1 MIFYNK
7 TRLKRG
13 AEKCV
18 AQGNLTKAVAL
29 YQKILNREP
38 QDTDILSLLGEL
50 KIRLG
55 QKREGLEYL
64 KQAAAAYRQANET
77 AKAVTIFKKLLQHD
91 PENQEVLLTVSEL
104 HLQGGQ
110 FFESVQTLNRAAQLA
125 ASEDAGKAI
134 FLYEKILKVD
144 PENIDGMAALA
155 ELYARQKMDAR
166 AQEYHFKAGKKF
178 FEKGNF
184 VKSYMHLS
192 TVTQQDPANRA
203 ANMMILQT
211 LIRLSDFDEAL
222 VHWQSMSRGDHETD
236 PELLRYKAD
245 ILMELDRRDD
255 LKNLIRRMSL
265 MVPDGYT
272 VVFQQVDRAMGQK
285 KYALALE
292 LLDLLDMSQ
301 YHSFST
307 KIQEVLNTILAEN
320 ENHTGALQKLTEF
333 KVFTGDLHGVKSQYS
348 KLYNIYLKNREL
360 RKAVELLDKWMN
372 LEEENDWVRQ
382 ELRRLR
388 LVLEEES
395 QQKSDLIRGKLE
407 EISLPDLIQ
416 MLESARKTGAL
427 QIRFADRV
435 GKIFF
440 QNGGMM
446 HASFKEMVGQDAIVH
461 LFRLRGGDFVFEPIL
476 PPGLV
481 RTITDPNM
489 SVVLDAMRVI
499 DEETHKLKK
508 EKGADLDPL
517 TDDR

>member
-7 TRLKRG
+7 ARLKRG

-29 YQKILNREP
+29 YQKILSREP
-38 QDTDILSLLGEL
+38 QETDILSLQGEL

-55 QKREGLEYL
+55 QKRDGLECL
-64 KQAAAAYRQANET
+64 KQAAAAWRQANET
-77 AKAVTIFKKLLQHD
+77 AKAVTIFKKLLQYD
-91 PENQEVLLTVSEL
+91 PENQEVLMTISEL

-110 FFESVQTLNRAAQLA
+110 FYDSVQALNKAAQLA
-125 ASEDAGKAI
+125 AREDAGKAI

-144 PENIDGMAALA
+144 PENVDGMAALA
-155 ELYARQKMDAR
+155 ELYTRQKMDAK

-178 FEKGNF
+178 FDKGNF
-184 VKSYMHLS
+184 VKSYLHLS
-192 TVTQQDPANRA
+192 NVTQHDPGNRA

-211 LIRLSDFDEAL
+211 LIKLSDFDEAL
-222 VHWQSMSRGDHETD
+222 LHWQSMSRGDHETD
-236 PELLRYKAD
+236 MELLRYKAD
-245 ILMELDRRDD
+245 ILMELNRRDD
-255 LKNLIRRMSL
+255 LKNHIRRMSL

-272 VVFQQVDRAMGQK
+272 VVFQQVDRAMAQK
-285 KYALALE
+285 KYALSLE

-307 KIQEVLNTILAEN
+307 KIQEVLNNILAVD

-333 KVFTGDLHGVKSQYS
+333 KVFTGDLHGVQSQYS

-360 RKAVELLDKWMN
+360 RKAVELLEKWMN
-372 LEEENDWVRQ
+372 LDEENEWVRQ
-382 ELRRLR
+382 EIRRLK
-388 LVLEEES
+388 LMLEEES

-407 EISLPDLIQ
+407 EISLPDVIQ

-435 GKIFF
+435 GKIYF
-440 QNGGMM
+440 QNGGMV
-446 HASFKEMVGQDAIVH
+446 HASFKEAVGQDAILH
-461 LFRLRGGDFVFEPIL
+461 LFRLQGGDFVFEPGL
-476 PPGLV
+476 PPNLV
-481 RTITDPNM
+481 RSITDSNT
-489 SVVLDAMRVI
+489 SVVLDVLRTM

-508 EKGADLDPL
+508 EKGEASDLD
-517 TDDR
+517 DR